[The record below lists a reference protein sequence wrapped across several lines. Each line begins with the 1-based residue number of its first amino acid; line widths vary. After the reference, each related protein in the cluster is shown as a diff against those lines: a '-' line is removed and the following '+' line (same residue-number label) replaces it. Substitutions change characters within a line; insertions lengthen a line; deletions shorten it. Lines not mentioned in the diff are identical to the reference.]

1 MRIIVKTVWRTKKD
15 AKVCPTCQSLEGYTW
30 TFDAGEAYPTHLIHP
45 IFGPVYDMRP
55 ASEGSLIEEKKGHRC
70 RCRLEHQLEASSAI
84 LNEKILV
91 KTGNKK

>member
-15 AKVCPTCQSLEGYTW
+15 TEVCPTCKALEGYTW

-45 IFGPVYDMRP
+45 VFGPVYDMRP
-55 ASEGSLIEEKKGHRC
+55 ASEGSLIEEEKGHQC
-70 RCRLEHQLEASSAI
+70 RCRLEHQLEASSAC
-84 LNEKILV
+84 LNEKMLV